1 MTKGRVPTSWILVAL
16 SLLLPPVG
24 LILVWAG
31 SGWRTRNRLL
41 GSLAL
46 LALTWVYIFQVL
58 GLSIERD
65 GTGWR
70 PLVSVTPVWTRYA
83 TVEGASA
90 SSAAHGSPSS
100 EVRGWNGFRG
110 SDRDSRYLEGEIRTD
125 WPSDGPPLLWRRPVG
140 GGYAS
145 IVAGSGLLFT
155 IEQQGPR
162 EVVAAYDPDTGAE
175 VWKQGWDAEFRE
187 VMGGDGPRATPLWHE
202 GRLYVLGATGEFRC
216 FDAASGKVH
225 WGLNILSDNGA
236 RNLEW
241 GMSASPLI
249 TGDQVILLPGGPS
262 DRSVVAYHRLTGK
275 FLWGALSDKQAYAA
289 PVQAEL
295 AGREQLLVVTAER
308 VVGLDPKGG
317 ELLWEYPWVTSYDVN
332 SVEPLLLG
340 NDRFFIS
347 SGYGHGA
354 AVLEIGRSED
364 GYAVK
369 TVWKNKEMKN
379 KFNGSVLHEGHVY
392 GLDEGIL
399 ACVDVAT
406 GERKWKG
413 GRYGY
418 GQILLASGHLVV
430 LTERGE
436 LVLVEAV
443 AEDHRELA
451 RFSALT
457 GKTWNYPVIV
467 GGRLLVRNQTQMAC
481 FDVSPIPTDPS

>member
-1 MTKGRVPTSWILVAL
+1 MTEGRTVTSRILIAL
-16 SLLLPPVG
+16 SVLLPPVG
-24 LILVWAG
+24 LVLVWAR

-41 GSLAL
+41 ASLAL
-46 LALTWVYIFQVL
+46 LALTWVYVFQVV

-70 PLVSVTPVWTRYA
+70 PLVSISPVWSRYA
-83 TVEGASA
+83 TAEGASA
-90 SSAAHGSPSS
+90 SGGAHAAPASD
-100 EVRGWNGFRG
+100 VRSWTGFRG
-110 SDRDSRYLEGEIRTD
+110 SDRDSRYLEGEIRTV
-125 WPSDGPPLLWRRPVG
+125 WPNDGLPLLWRRPVG

-155 IEQQGPR
+155 IEQRGPQ
-162 EVVAAYDPDTGAE
+162 EVVAAYDPDNGAE
-175 VWKQGWDAEFRE
+175 IWTHGWDAEFQE
-187 VMGGDGPRATPLWHE
+187 TMGGDGPRATPQWHD

-216 FDAASGKVH
+216 FDAASGKVQ

-236 RNLEW
+236 RNLVW

-249 TGDQVILLPGGPS
+249 AGDQVILLPGGPS

-289 PVQAEL
+289 PVVAEL

-308 VVGLDPKGG
+308 VVGLDLAGG
-317 ELLWEYPWVTSYDVN
+317 ELHWEYPWVTSYDVN

-340 NDRFFIS
+340 DDRLFIS

-354 AVLEIGRSED
+354 AVLEIGRGED
-364 GYAVK
+364 GYTVK
-369 TVWKNKEMKN
+369 TVWKNKRMKN

-392 GLDEGIL
+392 GLDDAIL
-399 ACVDVAT
+399 ACVDVTT

-430 LTERGE
+430 LTERGD
-436 LVLVEAV
+436 LVLVEAN
-443 AEDHRELA
+443 AEEHRELA

-481 FDVSPIPTDPS
+481 FDVSPIPKDPS

>member
-1 MTKGRVPTSWILVAL
+1 MTKGRAETPWILIAL

-24 LILVWAG
+24 LIPVWAR
-31 SGWRTRNRLL
+31 SGWRMRNRL
-41 GSLAL
+41 GASLAL
-46 LALTWVYIFQVL
+46 LALTWVYVFQGL

-70 PLVSVTPVWTRYA
+70 PLVSITPVWSRYV
-83 TVEGASA
+83 TVGGASA
-90 SSAAHGSPSS
+90 SGVAYRSPSS
-100 EVRGWNGFRG
+100 GVRVWTGFRG
-110 SDRDSRYLEGEIRTD
+110 ADRDSRYLEGEIRTV
-125 WPSDGPPLLWRRPVG
+125 WPSDGLPLLWRRDVG

-145 IVAGSGLLFT
+145 IVAGPGLLFT
-155 IEQQGPR
+155 IEQRGRQ
-162 EVVAAYDPDTGAE
+162 EVVAAYDSETGAQ
-175 VWKQGWDAEFRE
+175 VWSHGWDAEFQE
-187 VMGGDGPRATPLWHE
+187 VMGGDGPRATPQWDE

-216 FDAASGKVH
+216 FDAASGKVQ
-225 WGLNILSDNGA
+225 WGLNIISDNGA

-262 DRSVVAYHRLTGK
+262 DRSVVAYHRLTGE
-275 FLWGALSDKQAYAA
+275 FLWGSLSDKQAYVA
-289 PVQAEL
+289 PIQAEL
-295 AGREQLLVVTAER
+295 AGRQQLLVVTAER
-308 VVGLDPKGG
+308 VVGLDPEGG
-317 ELLWEYPWVTSYDVN
+317 DLLWEYPWVTSYDVN

-354 AVLEIGRSED
+354 AVVEIGRGEG
-364 GYAVK
+364 GYTVR

-392 GLDEGIL
+392 GLDDGIL

-430 LTERGE
+430 LTERGD
-436 LVLVEAV
+436 LVLVEAN
-443 AEDHRELA
+443 AEEHRERA

-457 GKTWNYPVIV
+457 GKTWNYPIIV
-467 GGRLLVRNQTQMAC
+467 GGRLLVRNTTQMAC
-481 FDVSPIPTDPS
+481 FDVSPMPIDPS

>member
-1 MTKGRVPTSWILVAL
+1 MTKGRAETPWILIAL

-24 LILVWAG
+24 LILVWAR
-31 SGWRTRNRLL
+31 SGWRMRNRL
-41 GSLAL
+41 GASLAL
-46 LALTWVYIFQVL
+46 LALTWVYVFQGL

-70 PLVSVTPVWTRYA
+70 PLVSITPVWSRYV
-83 TVEGASA
+83 TVGGASA
-90 SSAAHGSPSS
+90 SGAAHRPPSS
-100 EVRGWNGFRG
+100 GIRGWTGFRG
-110 SDRDSRYLEGEIRTD
+110 PGRDSRYLEGEIRTV
-125 WPSDGPPLLWRRPVG
+125 WPSDGLPLLWRRDVG

-145 IVAGSGLLFT
+145 IVAGPGLLFT
-155 IEQQGPR
+155 IEQRGRQ
-162 EVVAAYDPDTGAE
+162 EVVAAYDSETGAQ
-175 VWKQGWDAEFRE
+175 VWSHGWDAEFQE
-187 VMGGDGPRATPLWHE
+187 VMGGDGPRATPQWHE

-216 FDAASGKVH
+216 FDAASGKVQ
-225 WGLNILSDNGA
+225 WGLNIISDNGA

-262 DRSVVAYHRLTGK
+262 DRSVVAYHRLTGE
-275 FLWGALSDKQAYAA
+275 FLWGSLSDKQAYAA
-289 PVQAEL
+289 PIQSEL

-308 VVGLDPKGG
+308 VVGLDPEGG
-317 ELLWEYPWVTSYDVN
+317 DLLWEYPWVTSYDVN

-340 NDRFFIS
+340 SDRFFIS

-354 AVLEIGRSED
+354 AVLEIGRGKD
-364 GYAVK
+364 GYTVR

-418 GQILLASGHLVV
+418 GQILLASDHLVV
-430 LTERGE
+430 LTERGD
-436 LVLVEAV
+436 LVLVEAN
-443 AEDHRELA
+443 AQDHRELA

-481 FDVSPIPTDPS
+481 FDVSPMPIDPS

>member
-1 MTKGRVPTSWILVAL
+1 MTEGRAGNPWILVVL

-24 LILVWAG
+24 LVLVWAR

-41 GSLAL
+41 ASLAL
-46 LALTWVYIFQVL
+46 LVLTWVYVFHAV
-58 GLSIERD
+58 GLNIERD

-70 PLVSVTPVWTRYA
+70 PLVSVTPIWTRYA
-83 TVEGASA
+83 TVERVSA
-90 SSAAHGSPSS
+90 SVAAHRSA
-100 EVRGWNGFRG
+100 EADVRGWSGFRG
-110 SDRDSRYLEGEIRTD
+110 PDRDSRYLEGEIRTD
-125 WPSDGPPLLWRRPVG
+125 WPGDGPPLLWRRSVG

-145 IVAGSGLLFT
+145 IAAGSGLLFT
-155 IEQQGPR
+155 IEQRGPQ

-175 VWKQGWDAEFRE
+175 VWTHGWDAEFQE
-187 VMGGDGPRATPLWHE
+187 AMGGDGPRATPQWHD

-216 FDAASGKVH
+216 FDAASGQVQ

-236 RNLEW
+236 RNLVW

-262 DRSVVAYHRLTGK
+262 DRSVVAYHRLTGE
-275 FLWGALSDKQAYAA
+275 FLWGSLSDKQAYAA
-289 PVQAEL
+289 PIQAEL

-308 VVGLDPKGG
+308 VVGLDPNGG
-317 ELLWEYPWVTSYDVN
+317 DLLWGYPWVTSYDVN

-354 AVLEIGRSED
+354 AVLEIGRDGD
-364 GYAVK
+364 GYTVK

-406 GERKWKG
+406 GERTWKG

-436 LVLVEAV
+436 LVLVEAN
-443 AEDHRELA
+443 AQEHRELV

-481 FDVSPIPTDPS
+481 FDVTPIPADPS

>member
-1 MTKGRVPTSWILVAL
+1 MTKGRAETPWILIAL
-16 SLLLPPVG
+16 SLLLPPLG

-41 GSLAL
+41 ASLAL
-46 LALTWVYIFQVL
+46 LALTWVYVFQGV

-70 PLVSVTPVWTRYA
+70 PLVAITPIWSRYA
-83 TVEGASA
+83 TIEGASA
-90 SSAAHGSPSS
+90 SSAAHRSPSS

-110 SDRDSRYLEGEIRTD
+110 SDRDSRYLEGEIRTI
-125 WPSDGPPLLWRRPVG
+125 WPSDGLPLLWRRSVG

-155 IEQQGPR
+155 IEQRGRQ

-175 VWKQGWDAEFRE
+175 VWKLGWDAEFQE

-216 FDAASGKVH
+216 FDAASGKVQ
-225 WGLNILSDNGA
+225 WGLNIISDNGA

-262 DRSVVAYHRLTGK
+262 DRSVVAYHRLTGE
-275 FLWGALSDKQAYAA
+275 FLWGSLSDKQAYAA
-289 PVQAEL
+289 PIQSEL

-308 VVGLDPKGG
+308 VVGLDPEGG
-317 ELLWEYPWVTSYDVN
+317 DLLWEYPWVTSYDVN

-340 NDRFFIS
+340 SDRFFIS

-354 AVLEIGRSED
+354 AVLEIGRGKD
-364 GYAVK
+364 GYTVR

-418 GQILLASGHLVV
+418 GQILLASDHLVV
-430 LTERGE
+430 LTERGD
-436 LVLVEAV
+436 LVLVEAN
-443 AEDHRELA
+443 AQDHRELA

-481 FDVSPIPTDPS
+481 FDVSPMPIDPS